1 MKISK
6 LSRGLLSKIISG
18 PNQCL
23 HSSEVC
29 VNDLIKPYPELHFYI
44 EEEDGRIIPHVADA
58 IKNGFQRVVYSNDSA
73 VAGYLLYYTH
83 DFLQIGATK
92 I

>member
-1 MKISK
+1 M
-6 LSRGLLSKIISG
+6 SKIISG
-18 PNQCL
+18 PNQCP

-29 VNDLIKPYPELHFYI
+29 VNDLIKPYP
-44 EEEDGRIIPHVADA
+44 EDGRIIPHVADA

-73 VAGYLLYYTH
+73 VAGYLLYYAH